1 MWVNRT
7 PATLVDTGVVLERAR
22 PLIPMETFDPGQ
34 PFGRYTLHALLG
46 RGGMGEVFFAT
57 GPGVAGVEKRLA
69 IKRLLPT
76 LADDPGFVARFLDE
90 ARLVV
95 QLSHGNIV
103 PVFEAGQVGRDYFLA
118 MELVD
123 GLNLRE
129 VSRALR
135 ERSTICPVPLAVLVA
150 HEVARGLDYA
160 HRKTAP
166 DGTSL
171 GIIHRDVS
179 PQNVLLGYDGE
190 VRLVDFGIAKATGRS
205 QLTVTG
211 GLIGKFGYMSPEQAL
226 GLPLDGRSDLFSL
239 GVILHELLTGQP
251 LFDGQ
256 TDPEVLRKVQ
266 DAVVAAPS
274 HLRPDVPPEL
284 DALVLRLLAR
294 DPKDRFRNAS
304 EAEKQL
310 GALRYLSG
318 TGPQELSDLLRGLYT
333 PRPVSRMSLPGLESL
348 PAPRNVTATMQPGSR
363 SEISDVSAAR
373 AIRPSRAPLLLL
385 ALAIPAAAAG
395 GWYASKPLATQ
406 PIAAV
411 EPPKPE
417 PVQLPRVDSPTDA
430 PKPTPT
436 PTAVV
441 AQPEPA
447 KLAPHLRHTLAKAR
461 PGKPPPEVAASST
474 PPIPE
479 KAPEPKPEPA
489 KEPVKL
495 EPVPIVSVEPAKAT
509 PTGTLSLR
517 IQPWGEIEVDG
528 QSLGQTSAL
537 VRHALPIGLHHV
549 RVTNPVLNR
558 ESRFDVDVFAGQD
571 NLQKVYL
578 DR

>member
-1 MWVNRT
+1 
-7 PATLVDTGVVLERAR
+7 
-22 PLIPMETFDPGQ
+22 METFDPGQ

-46 RGGMGEVFFAT
+46 RGGMGEVFLAT

-95 QLSHGNIV
+95 QLCHGNIV

-129 VSRALR
+129 VQRALR
-135 ERSTICPVPLAVLVA
+135 ERSTLCPVPLAVLVA

-166 DGTSL
+166 DGTPL

-211 GLIGKFGYMSPEQAL
+211 GLLGKFGYMSPEQAM
-226 GLPLDGRSDLFSL
+226 GYPLDGRSDLFAL
-239 GVILHELLTGQP
+239 GAVLHELLTGAP
-251 LFDGQ
+251 LFDGA

-266 DAVVAAPS
+266 DAVVAPPS
-274 HLRPDVPPEL
+274 LLRPDVPPEL

-310 GALRYLSG
+310 GALRYLG
-318 TGPQELSDLLRGLYT
+318 TTGPQELSELLRGLYT
-333 PRPVSRMSLPGLESL
+333 PRPVSKLSLPGLEAL
-348 PAPRNVTATMQPGSR
+348 PAPRNVTATMQPESR
-363 SEISDVSAAR
+363 SELSDVSAAR
-373 AIRPSRAPLLLL
+373 AIRPSRAPLFLL

-395 GWYASKPLATQ
+395 GWFASKPVVTPA
-406 PIAAV
+406 PIAVV
-411 EPPKPE
+411 EPPKHQPA
-417 PVQLPRVDSPTDA
+417 PATVVQPPAD

-436 PTAVV
+436 PVAVV
-441 AQPEPA
+441 ARPEPT
-447 KLAPHLRHTLAKAR
+447 KPTPHSRKQPVKAR
-461 PGKPPPEVAASST
+461 PGKPPVASSASTT
-474 PPIPE
+474 PPIPD
-479 KAPEPKPEPA
+479 KAPEPKPDP
-489 KEPVKL
+489 EPVKL
-495 EPVPIVSVEPAKAT
+495 APVPVVSVEPAKAQAS
-509 PTGTLSLR
+509 GTLSLR
-517 IQPWGEIEVDG
+517 IQPWGEVEVDG

-537 VRHALPIGLHHV
+537 VKHTLSVGVHHV